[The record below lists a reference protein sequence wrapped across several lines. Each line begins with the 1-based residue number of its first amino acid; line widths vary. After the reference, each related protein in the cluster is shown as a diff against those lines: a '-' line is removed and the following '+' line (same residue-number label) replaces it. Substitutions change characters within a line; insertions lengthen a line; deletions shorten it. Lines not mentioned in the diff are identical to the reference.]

1 MSLVIV
7 GYDYK
12 MFYDRKIDDGIFAI
26 ADSAITSHQG
36 GRTILNGFR
45 KVYELEAK
53 IWKPNFTLN
62 GDFQG
67 YHNIYSKNPFLVGF
81 AGSTLTAQHILN
93 GITGHL
99 EKLKIIDIKSEP
111 NSSNPK
117 KYKIIAPC
125 EENHLIT
132 PQMMTIYD
140 ESTFLDSDYK
150 DLITGE
156 LLAEFISHSINVS
169 LKSASSYKLDI
180 DEFHSMYTD
189 FFCAVWCPKNLQ
201 HEIYI
206 YRMKSTK
213 DEDGVLYAYT
223 EKEYLNKDDIAVLG
237 MRKDFEKEAK
247 SIYNLAL
254 EQNKKPSIIAEEYL
268 NTCIDKVQDRGSK
281 EIDRPI
287 SFRKLKEYKITKI
300 K

>member
-1 MSLVIV
+1 MSLIIV
-7 GYDYK
+7 GYDYE
-12 MFYDRKIDDGIFAI
+12 MVCDRKMDDGVFAI
-26 ADSAITSHQG
+26 ADSAITSYQG

-45 KVYELEAK
+45 KVYEHEAK
-53 IWKPNFTLN
+53 IWKPSFNPY
-62 GDFQG
+62 GDFLG
-67 YHNIYSKNPFLVGF
+67 YHSTYSKNPFLVGF

-99 EKLKIIDIKSEP
+99 EKLKIIGIKRKA
-111 NSSNPK
+111 NNLSSI

-132 PQMMTIYD
+132 PEIMTLYD

-150 DLITGE
+150 DLLTGE
-156 LLAEFISHSINVS
+156 LIAEFISHSINTS
-169 LKSASSYKLDI
+169 LKSASRYKLDI
-180 DEFHSMYTD
+180 EEFKSMHTD
-189 FFCAVWCPKNLQ
+189 FFCGVWCPKKMQ

-206 YRMKSTK
+206 YRMKSK
-213 DEDGVLYAYT
+213 KNEDGVLYAYT
-223 EKEYLNKDDIAVLG
+223 EKAYLNKDKIAVLG
-237 MRKDFEKEAK
+237 MRKDCEEQAT

-254 EQNKKPSIIAEEYL
+254 EQKEKPSTIAYKYL
-268 NTCIDKVQDRGSK
+268 NECIDKVQENGSK

-287 SFRKLKEYKITKI
+287 SFRKLKKYKITKI